1 MVIPWAAQNVF
12 RKRRIARSAHPKSV
26 NEQLSVVHSYN
37 VNILLILAAIA
48 CAIGG
53 LVAWVII
60 LIDAFN
66 DDWWKG
72 LLFFIPIYAFFY
84 AIFEFEHDRKWEIVC
99 LYLAGTS
106 LSLAFLKMA
115 T

>member
-1 MVIPWAAQNVF
+1 
-12 RKRRIARSAHPKSV
+12 
-26 NEQLSVVHSYN
+26 VVHSYN

-48 CAIGG
+48 SAIGG
-53 LVAWVII
+53 IIAWVII

-66 DDWWKG
+66 DEWWKA
-72 LLFFIPIYAFFY
+72 LLFLFIPFYAFFY

-99 LYLAGTS
+99 LFLAGTA

-115 T
+115 S